1 MDDPELPA
9 GTVIHDHELE
19 ECAVASGADG
29 EDAPV
34 VSEVDLVRVTK
45 GMQDVGIGHAVATR

>member
-9 GTVIHDHELE
+9 STVIHDDELQ
-19 ECAVASGADG
+19 ECAVALGADS

-34 VSEVDLVRVTK
+34 VSEVDLVRIAK